1 MSSAHGSRAPSSS
14 REGHP
19 DSEATVEEQGS
30 GRAIDEQRV
39 RDDRLL
45 FERYA
50 DQRDRVDRE
59 ILVER
64 FLPLARSLARRY
76 LRPGEA
82 FDDVFQVACIGLVN
96 AIDRYDL
103 SQGRA
108 FSSFAVP
115 TISGEI
121 KRYYRD
127 KTWAVHVPRDLK
139 DRTLVVDRAA
149 RELESLLGH
158 HPTVA
163 ELADHLG
170 LEDEDVLDTL
180 HATHARRADSLDS
193 PYGDDDPAMLGDT
206 IATHDDGFRRAEERV
221 YLARLT
227 AILTPR
233 DRRIIT
239 LRFQHDLTQQEIG
252 ELMGLSQMQVSRIL
266 RQAIS
271 KLRAYV
277 ADESSRGAAA

>member
-1 MSSAHGSRAPSSS
+1 VTSH
-14 REGHP
+14 
-19 DSEATVEEQGS
+19 DEAQRS
-30 GRAIDEQRV
+30 DRAIDEQRV
-39 RDDRLL
+39 RNDRLL

-50 DQRDRVDRE
+50 DERDPVDRE

-76 LRPGEA
+76 VRPGEA

-127 KTWAVHVPRDLK
+127 KTWAVHVPRDLQ
-139 DRTLVVDRAA
+139 DRALVVDRAA
-149 RELESLLGH
+149 RELESALGH
-158 HPTVA
+158 PPTVA

-170 LEDEDVLDTL
+170 LEDEDVLDTM
-180 HATHARRADSLDS
+180 HAAHARRADSLDT
-193 PYGDDDPAMLGDT
+193 PYGDDDSATLGET
-206 IATHDDGFRRAEERV
+206 IASHDDGFRRAEQRAQ
-221 YLARLT
+221 LAQLT
-227 AILTPR
+227 AILPAR
-233 DRRIIT
+233 DRRIVA

-252 ELMGLSQMQVSRIL
+252 ELVGLSQMQISRIL

-277 ADESSRGAAA
+277 AAESSRDAAA